1 MKKLLSLLL
10 AAILLPLTAGAVD
23 LGPNQMLMGHYTT
36 DDLATSGWGSNSLQG
51 LCTVATDLNSDELAQ
66 FKGSDLVA
74 FRVGLFQATEI
85 SRVFVIP
92 VTPDGNLLMN
102 QMIEWPCEVS
112 GVKGWNMIELGTP
125 YTINV
130 PEGYSLRIGFDYVQ
144 ATKTAKP
151 LSVVKVGT
159 TYPSY
164 HYISEEGEWRQIILS
179 YKGNLS
185 LQCVVENENF
195 PQYVIRVNNISP
207 NGFVKKSTETPC
219 SFETC
224 NLGVSSV
231 PAEGCT
237 YEIAIDG
244 EVLGTMTNPSAL
256 TNQYTQVNG
265 VMNTANI
272 PVGRH
277 VLTVTPVAV
286 NGETLEN
293 SVVFESP
300 IILYEYGFERQMH
313 LVEQFTSTNCTYC
326 PQGTANIVNL
336 TNMRDDIAWV
346 AHHEYMSGSDPFQTA
361 QTDSLP
367 GLEGID
373 GYPEGTFDRTVGLTS
388 GSLVYAVLTSLSAST
403 MSDFLDYVTAQ
414 APSWATVN
422 INSNYDASTR
432 QAVVTIDGDLVPGF
446 DSIMGEDAKLTVFIT
461 EDGLVAPQV
470 SGGNNYVHNN
480 VTRKALGS
488 VKGVQIKK
496 VGNNKYKNEFTFTV
510 PSSWKADKL
519 NVVAFISRPLGNSL
533 KDIYVTNTNKR
544 KFGEYDEPTSV
555 RGDVNMDGDID
566 ISDVTRLIDVVLG
579 VTVEYDP
586 VAADCNIE
594 GGNGNIDISDVTA
607 LINRVLLGTW

>member
-36 DDLATSGWGSNSLQG
+36 DDLATSGWGSNTLQG

-102 QMIEWPCEVS
+102 QMTEWPCEVS

-185 LQCVVENENF
+185 LQCVAENENF

-265 VMNTANI
+265 VINTTSI
-272 PVGRH
+272 PAGKH
-277 VLTVTPVAV
+277 TLTVTPVAV
-286 NGETLEN
+286 NGESLEN
-293 SVVFESP
+293 PAVFESQ

-555 RGDVNMDGDID
+555 RGDVNKDGDVD
-566 ISDVTRLIDVVLG
+566 INDVTRLIDIVLG
-579 VTVEYDP
+579 QTVEHDP

-594 GGNGNIDISDVTA
+594 GGNGSIDINDVTA
-607 LINRVLLGTW
+607 LISRVLLGTW